1 MKLPT
6 RRLGKTGVE
15 VTILG
20 LGGEGILRTFGYERE
35 ASALINRALDL
46 GITYFE
52 SARAYSGSESYYGA
66 ALKARRSEIFLTSKS
81 HARDKKGASA
91 HLKET
96 LHNMKTDYL
105 DLWQVHDV
113 REDSDIEEI
122 FGRGGAI
129 EAFREA
135 REKGMVR
142 FIGVTGHA
150 DPLIIKKCIELFD
163 FDTVLIPV
171 NPAEH
176 VYKSFVDSVIPLA
189 QDRDMGVIAMKTYFR
204 GLAAKLPGINDL
216 EPFFR
221 FALSHPVATAVI
233 GCDSIQQ
240 LEDNV
245 RFASSFTPMSADKM
259 ENLRGLI
266 SPYAQKLMYY
276 KA

>member
-20 LGGEGILRTFGYERE
+20 LGGEGILRTFGYVKES
-35 ASALINRALDL
+35 AALINRALDL

-66 ALKARRSEIFLTSKS
+66 TLKARRSEIFLTSKS
-81 HARDKKGASA
+81 HARDRKGAFA

-150 DPLIIKKCIELFD
+150 DPVIIKKCIDLFD

-176 VYKSFVDSVIPLA
+176 AFKSFIDSVIPLA
-189 QDRDMGVIAMKTYFR
+189 QERDMGVIAMKTYLR
-204 GLAAKLPGINDL
+204 GLAAKLPGFNDL
-216 EPFFR
+216 GPFFR

-245 RFASSFTPMSADKM
+245 RYASSFTPMTAGEM

-266 SPYAQKLMYY
+266 SPYAKRLMYY

>member
-1 MKLPT
+1 MTLPV
-6 RRLGKTGVE
+6 RRLGKTGIE
-15 VTILG
+15 VTIFG

-52 SARAYSGSESYYGA
+52 SARAYSGSESYYGS
-66 ALKARRSEIFLTSKS
+66 ALKARRTEIFLTSKS
-81 HARDKKGASA
+81 HARDKKGAFT
-91 HLKET
+91 HLEET
-96 LHNMKTDYL
+96 LRNMKTDYL

-113 REDSDIEEI
+113 REDAEIEEI
-122 FGRGGAI
+122 FGVGGAI
-129 EAFREA
+129 EAFTEA

-142 FIGVTGHA
+142 FVGVTGHHN
-150 DPLIIKKCIELFD
+150 PLIIKKCIDLFD

-171 NPAEH
+171 NPAE
-176 VYKSFVDSVIPLA
+176 YAYNSFVDSVIPAA
-189 QDRDMGVIAMKTYFR
+189 QGKDMGVIAMKTYFR
-204 GLAAKLPGINDL
+204 GLAAKLPGFDDL

-221 FALSHPVATAVI
+221 FALSHPLATAVI

-245 RFASSFTPMSADKM
+245 RFAASFAHMSAGEM
-259 ENLRGLI
+259 QNLCDLI
-266 SPYAQKLMYY
+266 SPNAHRLMYY